1 MTMASFVEWAFRM
14 TAFPC
19 QNQSYDSR
27 VTLSSFCHMIAPQV
41 KIEDEVLGCIEHL
54 ASLADPI
61 LAVASCQLDDFW
73 SDVFQEFLS
82 FFLT

>member
-1 MTMASFVEWAFRM
+1 MIMASSVEWSFRM

-19 QNQSYDSR
+19 QYQSYDSR
-27 VTLSSFCHMIAPQV
+27 VALSSFCYMVSTQV
-41 KIEDEVLGCIEHL
+41 KVEDEILGCIECL